1 MKRIYSNIIMLLAI
15 ALTGLSLTACNGED
29 DLDTNQYGS
38 GVSLGVYGPQ
48 PVMRGGVLRFLGSN
62 LDQIAQVKI
71 PGVDPITNI
80 DVKQSGVPSEIWVT
94 VPKDGP
100 EVGFVTLVTKTDQEI
115 TTVTKLTY
123 EEPIEITS
131 VTASAMPSET
141 ITIEGDYLNLI
152 QMVQFANDDEK
163 VYVGQNDFVEHTRYV
178 IKVVVPE
185 TARTGKLSLYTLD
198 LTDEANDP
206 NSMTYNIVQTDD
218 AITIGTPTVSKFA
231 SPRGEASATG
241 NVTAKLGETITITGA
256 YYNLVSAVA
265 IGDADGSAGIVE
277 VKDITVSKDGKTLSF
292 VLPAEA
298 PDGDINLV
306 TRSGLEI
313 PVGILTTVA
322 PSECVA
328 SPNPAKAGQPLTIT
342 GKDLDVVSSVVFLKS
357 DNTEIGDNAFT
368 CNDDGTQL
376 VITSVPAETIEGNLI
391 LRMANSKDTQV
402 AFTLVKP
409 VATGYNSSSVSAGGA
424 LEIKGTDLDLVKS
437 VTFGEAVVESSA
449 FTAQTETSISLTVP
463 MEATSGAPVLT
474 LANGIKVTAPE
485 LTIDEAVFCYATAL
499 PGDDEEI
506 KAGTS
511 VTLTVKNMDKLTGVT
526 IDGTTCQF
534 ITSGDETLIIG
545 VPNTAGSGSKVTLI
559 SSNGQITY
567 TIDFI
572 PATQVSKVVWSGLTQ
587 LSWSDGGRVIIPA
600 SSFENVPEGAILTLC
615 YSQVDQQ
622 WDQAQINYGDWSGGD
637 WTIQAH
643 DGETL
648 SKTSFT
654 QTLVPTDIYGWFT
667 DGVLNRETQ
676 LVLTQDVLD
685 NIQAKKGDC
694 ENVTNA
700 GIIIQGSGLT
710 FSKVTLN
717 YTNSLELNIA
727 GDCVNQS
734 DQTVAWTFPTK
745 LTWDDT
751 GRFRILRNGAND
763 LQSKNLKAGKSVLR
777 IYKSGTGQAQ
787 INDPNWS
794 SLTTLADWN
803 GDVDVL
809 ELTLTQDIID
819 CFNGTKSDGWSSTAL
834 IIQGDGMTV
843 NKITIEP

>member
-1 MKRIYSNIIMLLAI
+1 MLLAI
-15 ALTGLSLTACNGED
+15 ALTGLSLTACSED
-29 DLDTNQYGS
+29 DLDTNQYKG
-38 GVSLGVYGPQ
+38 GVSLNVYGPQ
-48 PVMRGGVLRFLGSN
+48 PVMRGGTLRFLGSN

-80 DVKQSGVPSEIWVT
+80 EVIKSGVPSEIRVT

-100 EVGFVTLVTKTDQEI
+100 EEGYVTLVTKTDQEI

-123 EEPIEITS
+123 EEAIEITS
-131 VTASAMPSET
+131 MTESAMPGEV
-141 ITIEGDYLNLI
+141 ITIEGDYLNLV
-152 QMVQFANDDEK
+152 QMVQFADE
-163 VYVGQNDFVEHTRYV
+163 VNVSQDDFVEHTRYV
-178 IKVVVPE
+178 IKVAVPE
-185 TARTGKLSLYTLD
+185 EARTGKLNLYTLD
-198 LTDEANDP
+198 ITNPENDP
-206 NSMTYNIVQTDD
+206 DAVTYNIIETED
-218 AITIGTPTVSKFA
+218 ALTVGTPTITKFA
-231 SPRGEASATG
+231 SPRGEAEATG
-241 NVTAKLGETITITGA
+241 NVTAKLGETITVTGT
-256 YYNLVSAVA
+256 YFNLVDAVV
-265 IGDADGSAGIVE
+265 IGDVDGDGDIVT
-277 VKDITVSKDGKTLSF
+277 VSDITVSEDGKTLSF

-306 TRSGLEI
+306 ARSGVEI

-328 SPNPAKAGQPLTIT
+328 SPNPVKAGKVLTIT
-342 GKDLDVVSSVVFLKS
+342 GKDLDVVSSVVFLQS
-357 DNTEIGDNAFT
+357 DNTTEIGDNAFT
-368 CNDDGTQL
+368 CNDEGTKL
-376 VITSVPAETIEGNLI
+376 VITSVPENAVEGNLI
-391 LRMANSKDTQV
+391 LRMANGKDTQV

-474 LANGIKVTAPE
+474 LANGTTVTAPE

-499 PGDDEEI
+499 PGEDDEI

-559 SSNGQITY
+559 SSNGQISY

-572 PATQVSKVVWSGLTQ
+572 PATQVSKTVWSGLTQ

-600 SSFENVPEGAILTLC
+600 SSFENVPDGAILTLC

-622 WDQAQINYGDWSGGD
+622 WDQAQINFGDWSGGD

-643 DGETL
+643 DGEAL

-654 QTLVPTDIYGWFT
+654 QTLVPTDVYGWFT
-667 DGVLNRETQ
+667 DGILNRETQ
-676 LVLTQDVLD
+676 LVLTQDLLD
-685 NIQAKKGDC
+685 KIEAKKGDC
-694 ENVTNA
+694 EDVTNA

-710 FSKVTLN
+710 FSKVTLS
-717 YTNSLELNIA
+717 YTNSLELNINS
-727 GDCVNQS
+727 DCVSQS
-734 DQTVAWTFPTK
+734 DQSAAWSFPTK
-745 LTWDDT
+745 LTWDDS

-794 SLTTLADWN
+794 SLTTVADWN

-819 CFNGTKSDGWSSTAL
+819 CFTGTKSDGWSNTAL
-834 IIQGDGMTV
+834 IIQGDGITIS
-843 NKITIEP
+843 KITLEP

>member
-1 MKRIYSNIIMLLAI
+1 MLIAI
-15 ALTGLSLTACNGED
+15 ALTGLSLTACSED
-29 DLDTNQYGS
+29 DLDTNQYKG
-38 GVSLGVYGPQ
+38 GVSLNVYGPQ
-48 PVMRGGVLRFLGSN
+48 PVMRGGMLRFLGSN

-80 DVKQSGVPSEIWVT
+80 EVIKSGVPSEIRVT

-100 EVGFVTLVTKTDQEI
+100 EEGYVTLVTKTDKEI

-131 VTASAMPSET
+131 ITASAMPGET
-141 ITIEGDYLNLI
+141 ITIEGDYLNLV
-152 QMVQFANDDEK
+152 QMVQFADE
-163 VYVGQNDFVEHTRYV
+163 VNVSQDDFVEHTRYV
-178 IKVVVPE
+178 IKVTVPE
-185 TARTGKLSLYTLD
+185 AARTGKLNLYTLD
-198 LTDEANDP
+198 ITNPENDP
-206 NSMTYNIVQTDD
+206 DAVTYNIIETED
-218 AITIGTPTVSKFA
+218 ALTVGTPTITKFA
-231 SPRGEASATG
+231 SPRGEAEATG
-241 NVTAKLGETITITGA
+241 GITAKQGETITITGN
-256 YYNLVSAVA
+256 YFNLVSSVA
-265 IGDADGSAGIVE
+265 IGDVDGEGEIVTISD
-277 VKDITVSKDGKTLSF
+277 VTVSEDGKTLSF

-306 TRSGLEI
+306 ARSGVEI

-328 SPNPAKAGQPLTIT
+328 APSPVKAGAALTIT
-342 GKDLDVVSSVVFLKS
+342 GKDLDVVSSVVFLQS
-357 DNTEIGDNAFT
+357 DNTTEIGDNEFT
-368 CNDDGTQL
+368 CNEDGTQL
-376 VITSVPAETIEGNLI
+376 VITKVPDTAVEGNLI
-391 LRMANSKDTQV
+391 LRMANGKDTQV

-449 FTAQTETSISLTVP
+449 FTAQSATSITLTVP

-474 LANGIKVTAPE
+474 LANGTTVTAPD

-499 PGDDEEI
+499 PSEEEEI
-506 KAGTS
+506 KAGTT

-526 IDGTTCQF
+526 IDGTTCQYV
-534 ITSGDETLIIG
+534 TSGDETLIIG
-545 VPNTAGSGSKVTLI
+545 VPNTAGAGSKVTLI

-572 PATQVSKVVWSGLTQ
+572 PATQVSKTVWSGLTQ
-587 LSWSDGGRVIIPA
+587 LSWSDGGRIIIPA
-600 SSFENVPEGAILTLC
+600 SSFENVPDGAILTLC
-615 YSQVDQQ
+615 YSQVDGQ
-622 WDQAQINYGDWSGGD
+622 WDQAQINFGDWSGCD

-654 QTLVPTDIYGWFT
+654 QTLVPTDVYGWFQ
-667 DGVLNRETQ
+667 DGILNRETQ
-676 LVLTQDVLD
+676 LVLTQDILD

-694 ENVTNA
+694 EDVTNA

-710 FSKVTLN
+710 FSKVTLS
-717 YTNSLELNIA
+717 YTNSLEININS
-727 GDCVNQS
+727 DCVNQS
-734 DQTVAWTFPTK
+734 DQSVAWSFPTK
-745 LTWDDT
+745 LSWDDS

-787 INDPNWS
+787 INNPSWVS
-794 SLTTLADWN
+794 FTTLADWN

-809 ELTLTQDIID
+809 ELTLTQDMID
-819 CFNGTKSDGWSSTAL
+819 CFTGATSDGWSGTAL
-834 IIQGDGMTV
+834 IIQGDGLTV
-843 NKITIEP
+843 SKITLEP